1 MTDDKHIF
9 IFGLGYV
16 GLHLATRLSQHGW
29 QITGTTRQPDR
40 LPAQVPESWTIL
52 GFSDSQAIDRLGDYL
67 APATHLISTISALA
81 GRDPVLAQH
90 GEEIADFTGWTGYV
104 SATSVYPDQPEGWVD
119 EDTPPDPV
127 TARGKARLNA
137 EQGWQQAACA
147 EVFRLA
153 GIYGPGRNV
162 LADVI
167 AGTARIIDKPGQIFN
182 RIHQSDI
189 SQIIMAA
196 MDQPRANRIINLAD
210 QMPSAQG
217 DVVRYAAQLAGVSP
231 PEPVPLDKAGLSEMG
246 RSFYTS
252 TRRIRSK
259 VIERELGVTLAY
271 PDYRAGLDA
280 LWAELSR

>member
-1 MTDDKHIF
+1 MTKNKHIF

-40 LPAQVPESWTIL
+40 LDAQVPKSWTIL
-52 GFSDSQAIDRLGDYL
+52 EFSDSQAIDGLSDYL
-67 APATHLISTISALA
+67 APATHLISTISDLS

-90 GEEIADFTGWTGYV
+90 RAEIASFTGWTGYV

-119 EDTPPDPV
+119 EDTP
-127 TARGKARLNA
+127 ARPCDSPRQSPA
-137 EQGWQQAACA
+137 ESRT
-147 EVFRLA
+147 RLA
-153 GIYGPGRNV
+153 AGSTGRAVQAGLVYAGPGRNV

-167 AGTARIIDKPGQIFN
+167 AGTARIIDKPDQIFN

-217 DVVRYAAQLAGVSP
+217 DVVRYAAQLVESAQ
-231 PEPVPLDKAGLSEMG
+231 EPVPLDKAGLSEMG

-259 VIERELGVTLAY
+259 VIERGSW
-271 PDYRAGLDA
+271 G
-280 LWAELSR
+280 